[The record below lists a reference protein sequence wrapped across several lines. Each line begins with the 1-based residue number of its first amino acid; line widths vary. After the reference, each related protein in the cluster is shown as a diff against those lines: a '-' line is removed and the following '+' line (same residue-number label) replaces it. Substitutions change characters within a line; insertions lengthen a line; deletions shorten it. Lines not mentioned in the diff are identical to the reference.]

1 MEIKTCGKCKIEK
14 TIDSFWKRSKSPV
27 KYYSY
32 CISCKNDNS
41 KKNLDKYLQDD
52 EWIEKRNEYN
62 KEYNEKNSEYIKEY
76 SKQYF
81 LKNQET
87 IKEKRKESNKNN
99 REKSKEYAYLYRL
112 IPGKKEEIYSQRK
125 IYNQKNRDTIREYS
139 KKWEKENRDHLNKRS
154 RTQYETNHNHRTRM
168 LISSRIRSALDGKT
182 KPKGTI
188 EILGCSIEEF
198 KIYLESSFLPEM
210 TWENH
215 GDIWEIDHI
224 LPCASFDFTQDGSLE
239 KCFHYS
245 NHQPLFKTTEIA
257 ESFGYTDQIG
267 NRNKGKKLL

>member
-1 MEIKTCGKCKIEK
+1 METKMCGKCKIEK
-14 TIDSFWKRSKSPV
+14 TFDNFWKRSKSPV

-41 KKNLDKYLQDD
+41 KKNLEKYLQDE
-52 EWIEKRNEYN
+52 EWIEKRREYN
-62 KEYNEKNSEYIKEY
+62 KKYNEENSEHIKEY
-76 SKQYF
+76 SQNYAY
-81 LKNQET
+81 KNRLS
-87 IKEKRKESNKNN
+87 IKEKRKIYNQENQEKN
-99 REKSKEYAYLYRL
+99 KEYSLYYRS
-112 IPGKKEEIYSQRK
+112 IPGKKEEIYEQRK
-125 IYNQKNRDTIREYS
+125 IYNQENQEKIREYTL
-139 KKWEKENRDHLNKRS
+139 KWNQENKSQLNEWYRN
-154 RTQYETNHNHRTRM
+154 QYESNINYKTRK
-168 LISSRIRSALDGKT
+168 LISSRIISAINGITKSKKT
-182 KPKGTI
+182 M
-188 EILGCSIEEF
+188 EILGCTAEEF
-198 KIYLESSFLPEM
+198 KQYIESLFSPEM

-224 LPCASFDFTQDGSLE
+224 LPCASFDFTQEGDLG